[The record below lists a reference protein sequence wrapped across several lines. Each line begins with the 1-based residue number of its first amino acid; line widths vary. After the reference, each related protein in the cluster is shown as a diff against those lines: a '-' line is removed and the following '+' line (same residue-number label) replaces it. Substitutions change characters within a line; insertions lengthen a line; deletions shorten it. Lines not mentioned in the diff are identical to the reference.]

1 MVDKRLVLAVVG
13 LAVVGLA
20 AVGFAVIGL
29 AVCIEQVVG
38 FADMVVG
45 LGVVGV
51 ISIHKTS
58 YRVSSFKLLVDK
70 RRFWQNGPASQ
81 HVRKEQTK
89 K

>member
-1 MVDKRLVLAVVG
+1 M
-13 LAVVGLA
+13 GLA

-81 HVRKEQTK
+81 HVRKEPTK
-89 K
+89 KEFYLIIALN